1 MDWKEYIDS
10 GMLELYV
17 SGSLP
22 EEDMVRIRD
31 LELQHP
37 ELAQKIDEVQHAMVQ
52 YSESMVTEEAMP
64 LIPSFESEVRKP
76 AKKEDAKVVSL
87 TSAKRWTVAASIV
100 ALITASFAVVQTVRL
115 KTIQSEL
122 ALAKSEVQ
130 FAAVKYEEK
139 LARES
144 ELRLELENTRTEFMD
159 IAANLSDPNTQK
171 IVLKGQP
178 VVPDAEALV
187 YWNTKTQRTY
197 INPYAL
203 PELDEAHQY
212 QLWVLVDGKP
222 LDAGLLNNNDNSLQP
237 TKNIAAADAF
247 AITVEPMGGSQ
258 TPTLEKL
265 YVIGEVTASI

>member
-37 ELAQKIDEVQHAMVQ
+37 ELAHKIDEVQRTMVQ
-52 YSESMVTEEAMP
+52 YSESMVTEEVMP
-64 LIPSFESEVRKP
+64 SIPSFESEARKP
-76 AKKEDAKVVSL
+76 TKKEDAKVVSL

-115 KTIQSEL
+115 KTIQREL
-122 ALAKSEVQ
+122 AMAKSEVQ

-247 AITVEPMGGSQ
+247 AITVEPTGGSQ